1 MNTANHGGA
10 RKGAGRKKNSGSFK
24 EETKVIRVPVS
35 LVNTINPVIEI
46 YKSQVK
52 SDVEVLL
59 ANDNPTELSIPIFTS
74 RVQAGFPSP
83 ADDHLEDTLDLNTHL
98 IHHKEA
104 TFFVKAQGD
113 SMIGAGI
120 QQGDILIVDKSLTA
134 KSGKIVIAVV
144 DGEFTVKRLHKYK
157 GNITL
162 KALSVIFPLYLCRR
176 LTVNSPSTT
185 AITIFPLLAVKDLS
199 TIRISPC

>member
-1 MNTANHGGA
+1 MNKSTHGGS

-35 LVNTINPVIEI
+35 LVDSINPVIEI
-46 YKSQVK
+46 YKSQIK
-52 SDVEVLL
+52 SDVEVL
-59 ANDNPTELSIPIFTS
+59 AVKDNPTELSIPIFTS

-83 ADDHLEDTLDLNTHL
+83 ADDHLEDALDLNTHL
-98 IHHKEA
+98 ILHKEA

-120 QQGDILIVDKSLTA
+120 QQGDILIVDKSLGA

-162 KALSVIFPLYLCRR
+162 KAENPDFEDIKISGDDELIIWGVVTSVIHQYE
-176 LTVNSPSTT
+176 
-185 AITIFPLLAVKDLS
+185 
-199 TIRISPC
+199 

>member
-1 MNTANHGGA
+1 MNTPNHGGA
-10 RKGAGRKKNSGSFK
+10 RKGAGRKKNSGSFN
-24 EETKVIRVPVS
+24 EGTKVIRVPIS
-35 LVNTINPVIEI
+35 LVDSLIPTIEV

-52 SDVEVLL
+52 SKVEVFLTK
-59 ANDNPTELSIPIFTS
+59 DNPTELSIPIFTS

-83 ADDHLEDTLDLNTHL
+83 ADDHLEDALDLNTHL

-113 SMIGAGI
+113 SMLGAGI
-120 QQGDILIVDKSLTA
+120 QQGDILIVDKSLSA

-162 KALSVIFPLYLCRR
+162 KAENPDFEDIKIGGTDELIIWGVVTSVIHQYE
-176 LTVNSPSTT
+176 
-185 AITIFPLLAVKDLS
+185 
-199 TIRISPC
+199 

>member
-1 MNTANHGGA
+1 MNSSIHGGA
-10 RKGAGRKKNSGSFK
+10 RKVAGRKKNSGNFK
-24 EETKVIRVPVS
+24 EETKVIRVPIS
-35 LVNTINPVIEI
+35 LVNAINPTIEV

-59 ANDNPTELSIPIFTS
+59 AKDDPVKFSIPIFTS

-104 TFFVKAQGD
+104 TFFVKAPGA

-120 QQGDILIVDKSLTA
+120 QQGDILIVDKSLSA
-134 KSGKIVIAVV
+134 NSGKIVIAVV
-144 DGEFTVKRLHKYK
+144 DG
-157 GNITL
+157 
-162 KALSVIFPLYLCRR
+162 
-176 LTVNSPSTT
+176 
-185 AITIFPLLAVKDLS
+185 
-199 TIRISPC
+199 

>member
-1 MNTANHGGA
+1 MNTHSHGGA

-24 EETKVIRVPVS
+24 EETKVLRVPIS
-35 LVNTINPVIEI
+35 LVDSILPSIEM
-46 YKSQVK
+46 YKSQIK
-52 SDVEVLL
+52 SGVEVFLTKNNAVELL
-59 ANDNPTELSIPIFTS
+59 IPIFTS

-98 IHHKEA
+98 IHHQEA

-120 QQGDILIVDKSLTA
+120 HQGDILIVDKSLTP

-157 GNITL
+157 GSITL
-162 KALSVIFPLYLCRR
+162 KAENPEFEDIKIRGTDELIIWGVVTSVIHQY
-176 LTVNSPSTT
+176 
-185 AITIFPLLAVKDLS
+185 D
-199 TIRISPC
+199 

>member
-1 MNTANHGGA
+1 MNIPGHGGA

-35 LVNTINPVIEI
+35 LVDSLIPTIEV

-52 SDVEVLL
+52 SKVEVFLTK
-59 ANDNPTELSIPIFTS
+59 DNPTELSIPIFTS

-83 ADDHLEDTLDLNTHL
+83 ADDHLEDALDLNTHL

-113 SMIGAGI
+113 SMLGAGI
-120 QQGDILIVDKSLTA
+120 QQGDILIVDKSLSA

-162 KALSVIFPLYLCRR
+162 KAENPDFEDIKIGGTDELIIWGVVTSVIHQYE
-176 LTVNSPSTT
+176 
-185 AITIFPLLAVKDLS
+185 
-199 TIRISPC
+199 

>member
-1 MNTANHGGA
+1 MNASNHGGA
-10 RKGAGRKKNSGSFK
+10 RKGAGRKKNSGNFK
-24 EETKVIRVPVS
+24 EETKVIRVPIS
-35 LVNTINPVIEI
+35 LVNAINPTIEV

-59 ANDNPTELSIPIFTS
+59 AKDNPAKLSIPIFTS

-83 ADDHLEDTLDLNTHL
+83 AVDHLEDTLDLNTHL

-104 TFFVKAQGD
+104 TFFVKAQGE

-120 QQGDILIVDKSLTA
+120 QQGDILIVDKSLNA

-162 KALSVIFPLYLCRR
+162 KAENPDFEDIKIKGDDELIIWGVVTSVIHQYE
-176 LTVNSPSTT
+176 
-185 AITIFPLLAVKDLS
+185 
-199 TIRISPC
+199 

>member
-1 MNTANHGGA
+1 MNIYNHGGA
-10 RKGAGRKKNSGSFK
+10 RKGAGRKKNSGNFK
-24 EETKVIRVPVS
+24 EQTKVIRVPIS
-35 LVNTINPVIEI
+35 LVDSITPSIEM
-46 YKSQVK
+46 YKSQVR
-52 SDVEVLL
+52 SGIEVLRVNEDPIKQL
-59 ANDNPTELSIPIFTS
+59 IPIFTS

-104 TFFVKAQGD
+104 TFFVKAQGE

-120 QQGDILIVDKSLTA
+120 HQGDILIVDKSLSP

-162 KALSVIFPLYLCRR
+162 KAENSEFEDIKIKGTDELIIWGVVTSVIHQY
-176 LTVNSPSTT
+176 
-185 AITIFPLLAVKDLS
+185 D
-199 TIRISPC
+199 

>member
-24 EETKVIRVPVS
+24 EETKVIRVPVT

-52 SDVEVLL
+52 SNVEVLL

-83 ADDHLEDTLDLNTHL
+83 ADDHLKDTLDLNTHL

-162 KALSVIFPLYLCRR
+162 KAENPDFKDIKIGGDDELIIWGVVTSVIHQYE
-176 LTVNSPSTT
+176 
-185 AITIFPLLAVKDLS
+185 
-199 TIRISPC
+199 

>member
-1 MNTANHGGA
+1 MNIHNHGGA
-10 RKGAGRKKNSGSFK
+10 RKGAGRKKNSGNFK
-24 EETKVIRVPVS
+24 EQTKVIRVPIS
-35 LVNTINPVIEI
+35 LVDSITPSIEV

-52 SDVEVLL
+52 LGIEVLRV
-59 ANDNPTELSIPIFTS
+59 NEDPVKQPIPIFTS

-104 TFFVKAQGD
+104 TFFVKAQGE

-120 QQGDILIVDKSLTA
+120 HQGDILIVDKSLSP

-162 KALSVIFPLYLCRR
+162 KAENSEFEDIKIKGTDELIIWGVVTSVIHQY
-176 LTVNSPSTT
+176 
-185 AITIFPLLAVKDLS
+185 D
-199 TIRISPC
+199 

>member
-1 MNTANHGGA
+1 MNMPSHGGA

-24 EETKVIRVPVS
+24 EETKVIRVPIS
-35 LVNTINPVIEI
+35 LVDWLIPTIEV

-52 SDVEVLL
+52 SKVEVFLTK
-59 ANDNPTELSIPIFTS
+59 DNPTELSIPIFTS

-83 ADDHLEDTLDLNTHL
+83 ADDHLEDALDLNTHL

-113 SMIGAGI
+113 SMLGAGI
-120 QQGDILIVDKSLTA
+120 QQGDILIVDKSLSA

-162 KALSVIFPLYLCRR
+162 KAENPDFEDIKIGGTDELIIWGVVTSVIHQYE
-176 LTVNSPSTT
+176 
-185 AITIFPLLAVKDLS
+185 
-199 TIRISPC
+199 

>member
-1 MNTANHGGA
+1 MNIPSHGGA

-24 EETKVIRVPVS
+24 EETKVIRVPIS
-35 LVNTINPVIEI
+35 LVDSLIPTIEV

-52 SDVEVLL
+52 SKVEVFLTKE
-59 ANDNPTELSIPIFTS
+59 NPTELSIPIFTS

-83 ADDHLEDTLDLNTHL
+83 ADDHLEDALDLNTHL

-113 SMIGAGI
+113 SMLGAGI
-120 QQGDILIVDKSLTA
+120 QQGDILIVDKSLSA

-162 KALSVIFPLYLCRR
+162 KAENPDFEDIKIGGTDELIIWGVVTSVIHQYE
-176 LTVNSPSTT
+176 
-185 AITIFPLLAVKDLS
+185 
-199 TIRISPC
+199 

>member
-1 MNTANHGGA
+1 MNTPNHGGA

-24 EETKVIRVPVS
+24 EETKVIRVPIS
-35 LVNTINPVIEI
+35 LVDSLIPTIEV

-52 SDVEVLL
+52 SKVEVFLTK
-59 ANDNPTELSIPIFTS
+59 DNPTELSIPIFTS

-83 ADDHLEDTLDLNTHL
+83 ADDHLEDALDLNTHL

-113 SMIGAGI
+113 SMLGAGI
-120 QQGDILIVDKSLTA
+120 QQGDILIVDKSLSA

-162 KALSVIFPLYLCRR
+162 KAENHDFEDIKIGGTDELIIWGVVTSVIHQYE
-176 LTVNSPSTT
+176 
-185 AITIFPLLAVKDLS
+185 
-199 TIRISPC
+199 

>member
-1 MNTANHGGA
+1 MNIPSHGGA

-24 EETKVIRVPVS
+24 EKTKVIRVPIS
-35 LVNTINPVIEI
+35 LVDSLIPTIEV

-52 SDVEVLL
+52 SKVEVFLTK
-59 ANDNPTELSIPIFTS
+59 DNPTELSIPIFTS

-83 ADDHLEDTLDLNTHL
+83 ADDHLEDALDLNTHL

-113 SMIGAGI
+113 SMLGAGI
-120 QQGDILIVDKSLTA
+120 QQGDILIVDKSLSA

-162 KALSVIFPLYLCRR
+162 KAENPDFEDIKIGGTDELIIWGVVTSVIHQYE
-176 LTVNSPSTT
+176 
-185 AITIFPLLAVKDLS
+185 
-199 TIRISPC
+199 

>member
-1 MNTANHGGA
+1 MNIPNHGGA
-10 RKGAGRKKNSGSFK
+10 RKGAGRKKNSGSFN
-24 EETKVIRVPVS
+24 EETKVIRVPIS
-35 LVNTINPVIEI
+35 LVDSLIPTIEV

-52 SDVEVLL
+52 SKVEVFLTK
-59 ANDNPTELSIPIFTS
+59 DNPTELSIPIFTS

-83 ADDHLEDTLDLNTHL
+83 ADDHLEDALDLNTHL

-113 SMIGAGI
+113 SMLGAGI
-120 QQGDILIVDKSLTA
+120 QQGDILIVDKSLSA

-162 KALSVIFPLYLCRR
+162 KAENPDFEDIKIGGTDELIIWGVVTSVIHQYE
-176 LTVNSPSTT
+176 
-185 AITIFPLLAVKDLS
+185 
-199 TIRISPC
+199 

>member
-1 MNTANHGGA
+1 MNTPSHGGA

-24 EETKVIRVPVS
+24 QETKVIRVPIS
-35 LVNTINPVIEI
+35 LVDSLIPTIEV

-52 SDVEVLL
+52 SKVEVFLTKE
-59 ANDNPTELSIPIFTS
+59 NPTELSIPIFTS

-83 ADDHLEDTLDLNTHL
+83 ADDHLEDALDLNTHL

-113 SMIGAGI
+113 SMLGAGI
-120 QQGDILIVDKSLTA
+120 QQGDILIVDKSLSA

-162 KALSVIFPLYLCRR
+162 KAENPDFEDIKIGGTDELIIWGVVTSVIHQYE
-176 LTVNSPSTT
+176 
-185 AITIFPLLAVKDLS
+185 
-199 TIRISPC
+199 

>member
-1 MNTANHGGA
+1 MNIHSHGGA

-24 EETKVIRVPVS
+24 EETKVIRVPIS
-35 LVNTINPVIEI
+35 LVDSITPSIEM
-46 YKSQVK
+46 YKSQIK
-52 SDVEVLL
+52 SGVEVLL
-59 ANDNPTELSIPIFTS
+59 TKGNPTELLIPIFTS

-98 IHHKEA
+98 IQHQEA

-120 QQGDILIVDKSLTA
+120 HQGDILIVDKSLTP

-162 KALSVIFPLYLCRR
+162 KAENPEFKDIKIRGTDELIIWGVVTSVIHQY
-176 LTVNSPSTT
+176 
-185 AITIFPLLAVKDLS
+185 D
-199 TIRISPC
+199 

>member
-1 MNTANHGGA
+1 MNIPSHGGA

-35 LVNTINPVIEI
+35 LVDSLIPTIEV
-46 YKSQVK
+46 YKSQAK
-52 SDVEVLL
+52 SKVEVFLTK
-59 ANDNPTELSIPIFTS
+59 DNPTELSIPIFTS

-83 ADDHLEDTLDLNTHL
+83 ADDHLEDALDLNTHL

-113 SMIGAGI
+113 SMLGAGI
-120 QQGDILIVDKSLTA
+120 QQGDILIVDKSLSA

-162 KALSVIFPLYLCRR
+162 KAENPDFEDIKIGGTDELIIWGVVTSVIHQYE
-176 LTVNSPSTT
+176 
-185 AITIFPLLAVKDLS
+185 
-199 TIRISPC
+199 

>member
-1 MNTANHGGA
+1 MNRPSHGGA

-24 EETKVIRVPVS
+24 EETKVIRVPMS
-35 LVNTINPVIEI
+35 LVDSLIPTIEV

-52 SDVEVLL
+52 SKVEVFLTK
-59 ANDNPTELSIPIFTS
+59 DNPTELSIPIFTS

-83 ADDHLEDTLDLNTHL
+83 ADDHLEDALDLNTHL

-113 SMIGAGI
+113 SMLGAGI
-120 QQGDILIVDKSLTA
+120 QQGDILIVDKSLSA

-162 KALSVIFPLYLCRR
+162 KAENPDFEDIKIGGTDELIIWGVVTSVIHQYE
-176 LTVNSPSTT
+176 
-185 AITIFPLLAVKDLS
+185 
-199 TIRISPC
+199 

>member
-1 MNTANHGGA
+1 MNTPNHGGA

-24 EETKVIRVPVS
+24 QETKVIMVPIS
-35 LVNTINPVIEI
+35 LVDSLIPTIEV

-52 SDVEVLL
+52 SKVEVFLTK
-59 ANDNPTELSIPIFTS
+59 DNPTELSIPIFTS

-83 ADDHLEDTLDLNTHL
+83 ADDHLEDALDLNTHL

-113 SMIGAGI
+113 SMLGAGI
-120 QQGDILIVDKSLTA
+120 QQGDILIVDKSLSA

-162 KALSVIFPLYLCRR
+162 KAENPDFEDIKIGGTDELIIWGVVTSVIHQYE
-176 LTVNSPSTT
+176 
-185 AITIFPLLAVKDLS
+185 
-199 TIRISPC
+199 

>member
-1 MNTANHGGA
+1 MNIYNHGGA
-10 RKGAGRKKNSGSFK
+10 RKGAGRKKNSGNFK
-24 EETKVIRVPVS
+24 EQTKVIRVPIS
-35 LVNTINPVIEI
+35 LVDSITPSIEV

-52 SDVEVLL
+52 SGMEVLRINEDPVKQL
-59 ANDNPTELSIPIFTS
+59 IPIFTS

-104 TFFVKAQGD
+104 TFFVKAQGE

-120 QQGDILIVDKSLTA
+120 HQGDILIVDKSLSP

-162 KALSVIFPLYLCRR
+162 KAENSEFEDIKIKGTDELIIWGVVTSVIHQY
-176 LTVNSPSTT
+176 
-185 AITIFPLLAVKDLS
+185 D
-199 TIRISPC
+199 

>member
-1 MNTANHGGA
+1 MNIHNHGGA
-10 RKGAGRKKNSGSFK
+10 RKGAGRKKNSGNFK
-24 EETKVIRVPVS
+24 EQTKVIRVPIS
-35 LVNTINPVIEI
+35 LVDSITPSIEI

-52 SDVEVLL
+52 SGIEVLRVNEDPVKQL
-59 ANDNPTELSIPIFTS
+59 IPIFTS

-104 TFFVKAQGD
+104 TFFVKAQGE

-120 QQGDILIVDKSLTA
+120 HQGDILIVDKSLSP

-162 KALSVIFPLYLCRR
+162 KAENSEFEDIKIKGTDELIIWGVVTSVIHQY
-176 LTVNSPSTT
+176 
-185 AITIFPLLAVKDLS
+185 D
-199 TIRISPC
+199 